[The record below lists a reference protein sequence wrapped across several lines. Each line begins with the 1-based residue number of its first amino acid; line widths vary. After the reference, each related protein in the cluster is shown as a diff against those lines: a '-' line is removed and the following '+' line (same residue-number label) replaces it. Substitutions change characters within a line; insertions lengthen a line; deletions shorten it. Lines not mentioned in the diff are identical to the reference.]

1 MANYPG
7 SSTLS
12 SLNGLYKQAYADSI
26 ERLQPEDL
34 VLLKSIDFVEKS
46 KQNGDFY
53 NQPVIVAQEQGVT
66 YAGSNSGAFGLNA
79 PSSMQ
84 MKNAQIAP
92 SQMLMRTAI
101 SYEEA
106 ARSASSATAFQEV
119 TGLRIEELAASI
131 KRKLEVQFFY
141 GQAGLAKVASIA
153 GSVVTVAP
161 AEWSPGIWV
170 GSENISV
177 DVYDTTGVT
186 LRGTTTVTFV
196 DPDAK
201 TLTLASPPA
210 GTVATDVIWAAGAK
224 GNEMLGLY
232 PMLANPGSVFG
243 ISTTAYSLWKPIIE
257 SAGSAALTFTLLQ
270 KVAAKMK
277 IKGAKRNVKALV
289 NPDAFTDLQQGEAA
303 LRMYDQSYKG
313 SKLEKGAESLLYH
326 SQNGSIEIVPCLHVK
341 ENHAFVINMD
351 DFKRIGGSEVTFKI
365 PGKDGEEFF
374 TQLAENAG
382 YDIRCYTDQALFCKA
397 LGRQALITNIVNA
410 NDS

>member
-7 SSTLS
+7 ASTLS
-12 SLNGLYKQAYADSI
+12 SLNGLYKQVYAEDI

-34 VLLKSIDFVEKS
+34 VLLKSIDFVPKD
-46 KQNGDFY
+46 KQSGDFY
-53 NQPVIVAQEQGVT
+53 NQPVMVAQEQGVT

-84 MKNAQIAP
+84 MKNALIAP

-106 ARSASSATAFQEV
+106 ARSANSKSSFREV
-119 TGLRIEELAASI
+119 TGLRIEELASSI

-141 GQAGLAKVASIA
+141 GQAGLAVVGSIA
-153 GSVVTVAP
+153 ANVITVAP
-161 AEWSPGIWV
+161 ANWSPGIWV
-170 GSENISV
+170 GSENMSIDIY
-177 DVYDTTGVT
+177 DVTGAT

-201 TLTLASPPA
+201 TLTIASTPA
-210 GTVATDVIWAAGAK
+210 LTAATDVVWAAGAK

-232 PMLANPGSVFG
+232 GMLANPGTVFG
-243 ISTTAYSLWKPIIE
+243 ISTTSYSLWKPIVI
-257 SAGSAALTFTLLQ
+257 SAGGVALSFTLLQ

-277 IKGAKRNVKALV
+277 IKGASRNVKALI

-303 LRMYDQSYKG
+303 LRQYDSSFK
-313 SKLEKGAESLLYH
+313 STKLEKGTESLTYH

-351 DFKRIGGSEVTFKI
+351 DFTRIGGSEVTFKI

>member
-7 SSTLS
+7 ASTLS

-34 VLLKSIDFVEKS
+34 ELLKSISFVEKS

-53 NQPVIVAQEQGVT
+53 NQPVVVAQEQGVT
-66 YAGSNSGAFGLNA
+66 YAGSNSGAFSLNA

-92 SQMLMRTAI
+92 SQLLMRTAI

-106 ARSASSATAFQEV
+106 ARSASSETAFQEV

-141 GQAGLAKVASIA
+141 GQSGLAVVSSI
-153 GSVVTVAP
+153 SSTTITIAP
-161 AEWSPGIWV
+161 AEWAPGIWV
-170 GSENISV
+170 GSENMPV
-177 DVYDTTGVT
+177 DFYDTTGVT
-186 LRGTTTVTFV
+186 LRGSAVV
-196 DPDAK
+196 LSVNPDAK
-201 TLTLASPPA
+201 TITVDAVPA
-210 GTVATDVIWAAGAK
+210 GTVATDLIFAKGAN
-224 GNEMLGLY
+224 GNEMLGLSA
-232 PMLANPGSVFG
+232 MLAGTGTVFG
-243 ISTTAYSLWKPIIE
+243 ISTSAYSLWKPIVI
-257 SAGSAALTFTLLQ
+257 SASSGPLTFAVLQ
-270 KVAAKMK
+270 KVASKMK
-277 IKGAKRNVKALV
+277 IKGAGKKVKALI
-289 NPDAFTDLQQGEAA
+289 NPDAFTDLQTNEAA

-313 SKLEKGAESLLYH
+313 QKLEKGAESLLYH
-326 SQNGSIEIVPCLHVK
+326 TQNGSIEIVPCLHVK
-341 ENHAFVINMD
+341 EKEAFVINPA

-397 LGRQALITNIVNA
+397 LGRQAKITNIVNG